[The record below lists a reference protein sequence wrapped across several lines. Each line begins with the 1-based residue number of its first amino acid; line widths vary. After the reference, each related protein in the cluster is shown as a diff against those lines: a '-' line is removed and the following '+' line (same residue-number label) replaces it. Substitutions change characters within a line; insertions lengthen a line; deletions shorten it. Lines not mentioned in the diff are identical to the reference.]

1 VPQLRGVLV
10 GVDRTCRPTQLTVAV
25 PLPGTQQSLR
35 PEIRLILDKPLSGKA
50 QLNQEFHWEGVPSA
64 FAKDPFLLT
73 MDIPSAKIEGLKTAP
88 CTVVTT
94 SRKK

>member
-1 VPQLRGVLV
+1 
-10 GVDRTCRPTQLTVAV
+10 
-25 PLPGTQQSLR
+25 
-35 PEIRLILDKPLSGKA
+35 
-50 QLNQEFHWEGVPSA
+50 VPSA